1 VAKLSELQGEITG
14 RLARSLDLELTNIES
29 ERGRRERPDNPD
41 AVDLTFRG
49 WAVFHGPRTRESS
62 ETAIS
67 LFERALATDADY
79 VDALIGLGRSL
90 AQSVLNRYNTAPADA
105 VLQRADTILNRRSR
119 PRRAMRRLTS
129 PGANSGGLRSGS
141 MMRLWPTK
149 RRSR

>member
-1 VAKLSELQGEITG
+1 
-14 RLARSLDLELTNIES
+14 LARSLDLGLTNIES
-29 ERGRRERPDNPD
+29 ERGRRERPDNLD

-67 LFERALATDADY
+67 LFERALATDPDY

-105 VLQRADTILNRRSR
+105 VLQRADTVLNRAIAAA
-119 PRRAMRRLTS
+119 PRHAQAYLARGELRR
-129 PGANSGGLRSGS
+129 LRSGS